1 MAFQTFTVD
10 SALSPVEAFG
20 LVVDLTNVSA
30 WDEGV
35 TDPRLVSGD
44 AGAVGARYE
53 VTVTGF
59 DGNPTT
65 AVYELTEVDAP
76 NTFTMVGRHPDFQA
90 DDTIRFAPTASGCE
104 VTYEAGLVLLGEN
117 PPLSDEQ
124 LDRVF
129 AKIASVPQAGLQRF
143 LNP

>member
-1 MAFQTFTVD
+1 MAFQTFTIE
-10 SALSPVEAFG
+10 SELGPAEAFD

-35 TDPRLVSGD
+35 TDPHLIGGDSGT
-44 AGAVGARYE
+44 VGARYE

-76 NTFTMVGRHPDFQA
+76 NAFTMVGRHPDFQA

-129 AKIASVPQAGLQRF
+129 AKIAAVPQAGLQRF